1 MIVSVDN
8 LVVVIATLLLI
19 LLLLLLLL
27 LLTAGVMAGMLIVTV
42 EVPLGEMV
50 MVVVDIRP
58 SWEPAVLESVL
69 AEGEEE
75 AGV

>member
-1 MIVSVDN
+1 MIV
-8 LVVVIATLLLI
+8 LLLLLLHLLLLLLT

-27 LLTAGVMAGMLIVTV
+27 LMAGVMAGMLIVTV

-58 SWEPAVLESVL
+58 SWEPAVVESVL
-69 AEGEEE
+69 AGEEG
-75 AGV
+75 ATV